1 MACNYHTAKSTYKK
15 ESSCQ
20 YPKISNSFGGGR
32 EGTGVSKIT
41 GLFLHSLLKCEVIT
55 KETEAFASGIE
66 ELRWG
71 LLWASK
77 DELHMLLRK

>member
-1 MACNYHTAKSTYKK
+1 MSMSKNFKF
-15 ESSCQ
+15 
-20 YPKISNSFGGGR
+20 FGGWEGR
-32 EGTGVSKIT
+32 TGVSKIT

-55 KETEAFASGIE
+55 KETEVFASGTE

-77 DELHMLLRK
+77 DELRM

>member
-1 MACNYHTAKSTYKK
+1 MWRAIIIPQEALIKRKTRVNVQKFQT
-15 ESSCQ
+15 
-20 YPKISNSFGGGR
+20 FLGVGGGNW
-32 EGTGVSKIT
+32 SLKNT

-55 KETEAFASGIE
+55 KETEVFASGTE

-77 DELHMLLRK
+77 DELRM